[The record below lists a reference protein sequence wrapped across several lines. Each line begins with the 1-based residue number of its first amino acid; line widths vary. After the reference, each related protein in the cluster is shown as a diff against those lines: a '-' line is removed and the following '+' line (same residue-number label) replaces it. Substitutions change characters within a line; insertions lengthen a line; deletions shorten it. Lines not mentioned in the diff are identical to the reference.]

1 MITTTLDRLAARQTW
16 QPMDEL
22 LLDELLLTSF
32 PGGPDDPLPLAR
44 IVEIYDVDA
53 LGWCCC
59 AEPQYAKE
67 WLQFGIW
74 CARQVEH
81 LFLDPACGAA
91 LDAAERYAKGGADE
105 NELLRQRRAAWSA
118 ARGIN
123 KKETLRTSAALAVA
137 FAMEASWEAKW
148 VLAID
153 GDKPAKHLRSFR
165 LWKFLMRTATEAQL
179 ADGTPSMRERQTAE
193 LLRIVT
199 ETEARSP

>member
-16 QPMDEL
+16 QPVG
-22 LLDELLLTSF
+22 ELLLTPF

-53 LGWCCC
+53 LGWCCR

-105 NELLRQRRAAWSA
+105 NELLRQHRAAWIA

-137 FAMEASWEAKW
+137 FAMEAAWEAKW

-153 GDKPAKHLRSFR
+153 GDRPAKHLRSFR